1 MEELV
6 QPEEAVPI
14 KQTKKTN
21 IALGKFTAQPFRKQG
36 GNSSHNR
43 SRRRAIFFFAGEPAR
58 NL

>member
-21 IALGKFTAQPFRKQG
+21 IALGKSP
-36 GNSSHNR
+36 R
-43 SRRRAIFFFAGEPAR
+43 SLSGSRGQFFA
-58 NL
+58 